1 MLPEEMPEVAA
12 EIAVT
17 EPPPKRQPFWGYVDL
32 AMVIGLLVALTG
44 FILVA
49 IGLLGFLRPSIAR
62 DPTPIL
68 LPAQLGLYVAIYLA
82 LKITFVLR
90 HHAPVFSS
98 LGFNHNWTMRTLLVV
113 AAGGLLLSP
122 VVSGIASLLH
132 TPEVDMDIL
141 KMLQKSPVILAL
153 FGLMAVS
160 ITPFFEELL
169 FRGFL
174 QPLFSRTLGVVAG
187 IALTALLFGALHGP
201 QYKMQWQ
208 YVGAVSLVGAAL
220 GVVRYKTGSIIP
232 STVMHACYNL
242 VAVIALFLK
251 HQ

>member
-1 MLPEEMPEVAA
+1 MLPEEMPEGKV
-12 EIAVT
+12 EIAVS
-17 EPPPKRQPFWGYVDL
+17 EPAPARQPFWGYVDL

-44 FILVA
+44 FIIAGV
-49 IGLLGFLRPSIAR
+49 GVLGILHPSIAK
-62 DPTPIL
+62 DPVPIL
-68 LPAQLGLYVAIYLA
+68 LPAQLGLYLAIYLA
-82 LKITFVLR
+82 LKITFVVR
-90 HHAPVFSS
+90 HDAPVFRS

-113 AAGGLLLSP
+113 AAGGLLLAP

-132 TPEVDMDIL
+132 TPEVDMDIME
-141 KMLQKSPVILAL
+141 MLQKSPVILAL
-153 FGLMAVS
+153 FGLMAIS

-208 YVGAVSLVGAAL
+208 YIGAIALVGAAL
-220 GVVRYKTGSIIP
+220 GVVRYKTESIIP
-232 STVMHACYNL
+232 STVMHACFNL
-242 VAVIALFLK
+242 VSVIALYLK